1 MSTADPHTVNK
12 IKPKEDLVEPGR
24 YNVIY
29 INDEVTTMEFVV
41 ETLVL
46 VFNYENAT
54 AEEMTMKVHAD
65 GSAVVATLPFEIAE
79 QKGTEVT
86 RLARSNGFPLL
97 IKLEPEA

>member
-1 MSTADPHTVNK
+1 MPTADPQIVNK
-12 IKPKEDLVEPGR
+12 IKPKEDIPQPGR

-86 RLARSNGFPLL
+86 RLARNNGYPLL
-97 IKLEPEA
+97 VKLEPEA

>member
-1 MSTADPHTVNK
+1 MPSAEPHIVNK
-12 IKPKEDLVEPGR
+12 IKPKEDILEPGR

-41 ETLVL
+41 ESLVL
-46 VFNYENAT
+46 VFNYENAA

-86 RLARSNGFPLL
+86 RLARSNGYPLL
-97 IKLEPEA
+97 IKLDPEA